1 MVTTR
6 LFTADE
12 LFQLGPD
19 APYELIEG
27 DLIEVSPQG
36 RVHGRAVSN
45 LAFFLTSEIRSG
57 VSGEL
62 LTGDIG
68 FILARSP
75 DTVLEPD
82 IAFVR
87 AEHLVDA
94 GDGFLEL
101 APDLAIEV
109 VSPSNTASE
118 IARKIAIYLGAGT
131 SEVWVVRPKQRDV
144 TVHHSDGRVEVLRGA
159 DRLEGPIFPNLVLP
173 IDQIF

>member
-6 LFTADE
+6 LLTAED
-12 LFQLGPD
+12 LYQLGPD

-27 DLIEVSPQG
+27 ELVEVSPQG

-57 VSGEL
+57 VQGEL

-68 FILARSP
+68 FILSRSP
-75 DTVLEPD
+75 DTVLAPD
-82 IAFVR
+82 ISFVR
-87 AEHLVDA
+87 ADRLIDE
-94 GDGFLEL
+94 GDGYLEL

-109 VSPSNTASE
+109 LSPSNTARE
-118 IARKIAIYLGAGT
+118 IERKTAIYLGAGT

-144 TVHHSDGRVEVLRGA
+144 TVHHNDGWMEILQGGAHLRTP
-159 DRLEGPIFPNLVLP
+159 LFPNLLLP
-173 IDQIF
+173 IDEIF